1 MRAEDVE
8 GYTPTAAYG
17 VTDLAPTLAMLA
29 PPLDIRL
36 AVQ

>member
-1 MRAEDVE
+1 LLACFADEMV
-8 GYTPTAAYG
+8 G